1 MTLIK
6 LVVSM
11 KTYKVIQRHCVEDV
25 WIMDAEDKET
35 AMLQAND
42 TNPDNTKTIPY
53 SSKMILL
60 EVKELK

>member
-1 MTLIK
+1 MSLIK

-35 AMLQAND
+35 AMLKAND
-42 TNPDNTKTIPY
+42 IDPDNTKTIPF
-53 SSKMILL
+53 SSKMVLL
-60 EVKELK
+60 EVEELK